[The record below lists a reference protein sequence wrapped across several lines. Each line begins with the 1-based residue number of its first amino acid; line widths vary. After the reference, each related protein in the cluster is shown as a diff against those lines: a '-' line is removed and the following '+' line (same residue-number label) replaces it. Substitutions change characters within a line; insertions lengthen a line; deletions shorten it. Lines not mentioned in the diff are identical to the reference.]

1 MLIKSFRMKSIN
13 IKNALLFFCIMF
25 LNSAVNAQEIIKDSA
40 VVAENTIKTTSQRQ
54 KIDGVIATVGDYIVL
69 DSDID
74 KAYLEISSQGG
85 SVKDITRCQ
94 MLGKLLE
101 DKLYAHQAIQ
111 DSVKVTDAEVK
122 TMMDERLSYMIQQIG
137 SMEKVIKYYKKDSE
151 EEFRSY
157 FFDILKENKLTSEM
171 QKKIVD
177 GVEITPEEVR
187 NFFKKIPKDELPLFG
202 AEMEVAQ
209 IVVEPK
215 ITQVEKQKVIDRL
228 NSFKKDIQE
237 GSSFATKAVLYSQDP
252 GSRSS
257 GGFYK
262 MTRKTPFVK
271 EFKDVAFSL
280 DEGEI
285 SEPFETEY
293 GYHIIYLE
301 KIKGQELELRHILLT
316 PTVTAESLEEAKEK
330 ITLIRKRIVDKEISF
345 ADAARS
351 SSDQKETR
359 ANGGVLINPNTQDTR
374 FELTKMDPT
383 LYSQVS
389 NLKDN
394 KISMPI
400 LDETPSGKK
409 QYKIIT
415 VTNRINEHT
424 ADYAQDYVKIKDL
437 ALKEKQIKAIAK
449 WFDEK
454 IKETYIKI
462 VGEYREC
469 NFTNNWLKK

>member
-1 MLIKSFRMKSIN
+1 MPLKSLRMKSTN
-13 IKNALLFFCIMF
+13 SKSVLLFF
-25 LNSAVNAQEIIKDSA
+25 AVLFFNTAMNAQEIIKDT
-40 VVAENTIKTTSQRQ
+40 VVAEKKKTTTMSQRQ
-54 KIDGVIATVGDYIVL
+54 KIDGVIATVGDYIIL

-74 KAYLEISSQGG
+74 KSYLEISSQGG

-101 DKLYAHQAIQ
+101 DKLYAHQAVQ

-122 TMMDERLSYMIQQIG
+122 SLMDERLNYMIQQIG
-137 SMEKVIKYYKKDSE
+137 SMEKVVKYYKKDSE

-177 GVEITPEEVR
+177 EVEITPEEVR
-187 NFFKKIPKDELPLFG
+187 NFFKKLPKEDLPVFG
-202 AEMEVAQ
+202 AEMEVSQ

-215 ITQVEKQKVIDRL
+215 
-228 NSFKKDIQE
+228 
-237 GSSFATKAVLYSQDP
+237 A
-252 GSRSS
+252 S

-271 EFKDVAFSL
+271 EFKDVAFGL
-280 DEGEI
+280 EEGEI
-285 SEPFETEY
+285 SAPFETEY

-301 KIKGQELELRHILLT
+301 KIKGQELELRHILLS
-316 PTVTAESLEEAKEK
+316 PSVTKEALEEAKEK
-330 ITLIRKRIVDKEISF
+330 ATLIRKRIMDKEISF

-351 SSDQKETR
+351 LSDQKETR

-394 KISMPI
+394 EISMPI

-409 QYKIIT
+409 EYKIIT

-424 ADYAQDYVKIKDL
+424 ADYAQDYVKIKEL
-437 ALKEKQIKAIAK
+437 ALKEKQIKAIGK

-462 VGEYREC
+462 IGEYRDC
-469 NFTNNWLKK
+469 DFTNNWLKK

>member
-1 MLIKSFRMKSIN
+1 MKSITM
-13 IKNALLFFCIMF
+13 KNTLLFFIALL
-25 LNSAVNAQEIIKDSA
+25 LNTAMNAQEIIKDS
-40 VVAENTIKTTSQRQ
+40 VVVDKQQKPSGQRQ
-54 KIDGVIATVGDYIVL
+54 KIDGIIATVGDYIVL

-74 KAYLEISSQGG
+74 KAFLEITSQGG

-111 DSVKVTDAEVK
+111 DSVKVTDAEIK
-122 TMMDERLSYMIQQIG
+122 SMMDERLNYMVQQLG
-137 SMEKVIKYYKKDSE
+137 SMEKVVKYYKKDTE
-151 EEFRSY
+151 EEFRTY

-187 NFFKKIPKDELPLFG
+187 NFFKKLPKDELPVFG

-215 ITQVEKQKVIDRL
+215 ITQAEKQKVIDRL

-280 DEGEI
+280 QEGEI

-316 PTVTAESLEEAKEK
+316 PAISKESMDEAKEK
-330 ITLIRKRIVDKEISF
+330 IELIRKRIMDKEISF
-345 ADAARS
+345 ADAARTM
-351 SSDQKETR
+351 SDQKETR
-359 ANGGVLINPNTQDTR
+359 ANGGILINPNTQDTR
-374 FELTKMDPT
+374 FELTKMDAS

-394 KISMPI
+394 EISMPI
-400 LDETPSGKK
+400 VDETQSGKK
-409 QYKIIT
+409 FYKIVT

-424 ADYAQDYVKIKDL
+424 ADYAQDYVKIKEL
-437 ALKEKQIKAIAK
+437 ALKEKQIKAIGK

-462 VGEYREC
+462 ISEYRDC
-469 NFTNNWLKK
+469 SFTNNWLKK